1 MQGKQGQTVLWA
13 PEIHFEYYRGM
24 INLLCNVR
32 NKMNI
37 VVGFPYAQ
45 WGELKSLLESYF
57 FLFPTT
63 TTFWF
68 QGDRCLSALEYTLSL
83 FRYCCWSEM
92 ILSIY
97 STSGVM
103 CPALG
108 LLLWETP
115 CSCRESSQGPQRWW
129 RDLEAQRGSYQ
140 CVQIPEGRVQGRWS
154 QTLQCCPM
162 TGQEAVGT
170 NWNTETHKVSS
181 NLQETFFFFS
191 YWHSL
196 PREVVDSPVSLGDL
210 EKLWCWPS
218 LSRCPYLCR
227 CYPDCVFPGTACPLW
242 TFLCLGLWLCLPLPP
257 SLRSHL
263 HTFPGVEFLPS
274 QTLPSALA
282 SGKPWSCRQRSRKK
296 EHVCLESYQRRTGRT
311 GRLKSFLA
319 ARKWGVERSQLML
332 L

>member
-1 MQGKQGQTVLWA
+1 MLSGENSKVCLNLNFFFFQQQQQHSDSRVIGVYLLLSTHYPCSDTVAEVRWFFTYTPHLESCVQLWA
-13 PEIHFEYYRGM
+13 CYCERHLAPAESPVKGHKGDEGTWRRRGDL
-24 INLLCNVR
+24 IYVCKYLKGGCKEDGARLFSVALWQDKR
-32 NKMNI
+32 
-37 VVGFPYAQ
+37 Q
-45 WGELKSLLESYF
+45 WA
-57 FLFPTT
+57 
-63 TTFWF
+63 W
-68 QGDRCLSALEYTLSL
+68 
-83 FRYCCWSEM
+83 
-92 ILSIY
+92 
-97 STSGVM
+97 
-103 CPALG
+103 
-108 LLLWETP
+108 
-115 CSCRESSQGPQRWW
+115 
-129 RDLEAQRGSYQ
+129 
-140 CVQIPEGRVQGRWS
+140 
-154 QTLQCCPM
+154 
-162 TGQEAVGT
+162 
-170 NWNTETHKVSS
+170 TETQKHIRFPP
-181 NLQETFFFFS
+181 TFRKLFFFS

-227 CYPDCVFPGTACPLW
+227 CYSDCVFPGTACPFW